1 MPNKNNP
8 KAATTHRS
16 AAILSLV
23 GIAVLSVLVMMP
35 GHPNHLT
42 SAHWHEHWTAIALD
56 IPVAV
61 LLLLLF
67 TWQRLSLLIRLILTA
82 LVLCFVVLQIGNLMS
97 RFAFGRAFNPLAEW
111 HLIQQGWTLTSS
123 TLGVGDAIVFASVAV
138 CILLILSLVLSRCLG
153 HLTHV
158 SPKFRKIGVSVCSL
172 LIIVGLV
179 NKVIPD
185 HSNSFPTFRWV
196 LANEL
201 VERIEYTRW
210 ALKDQTEF
218 TKDLSVDEFASNTPT
233 FAALQGTDVVI
244 IYIESYGRSFI
255 DDHRFS
261 DLAAARMQSVMDEIG
276 GSGLHVRS
284 AWVDSPIR
292 GGRSWLA
299 HSTVASGLRLSN
311 QARFD
316 RLITSERASLHS
328 LFSRAGWSTSV
339 LLPVV
344 KTNWVEG
351 AWYKVDR
358 FFDFNALGYKGKG
371 FGFVTTPDQYT
382 LTAFENKVRSTS
394 SKPVMAHIGLLD
406 SHAPWG
412 PLPKHQE
419 WDVIDDGSLFDG
431 TQRYGQPHSW
441 AKPGPVRKAYGTAV
455 DQNLKLV
462 GEYLARYAEDGLFI
476 VMGDHQP
483 ASVIAGWAP
492 DAYVPMH
499 IFSKNADLLERL
511 PDEFFSQNIRP
522 EPDANALPMES
533 LRGLIGTV
541 FE

>member
-1 MPNKNNP
+1 MPQKKHTKP
-8 KAATTHRS
+8 LITQSS
-16 AAILSLV
+16 AAVLSLV
-23 GIAVLSVLVMMP
+23 GIALLFMLLMTP
-35 GHPNHLT
+35 GNPDHFT
-42 SAHWHEHWTAIALD
+42 GTYWTEHWSTIPLD
-56 IPVAV
+56 LPVVV
-61 LLLLLF
+61 LLLVIVGH
-67 TWQRLSLLIRLILTA
+67 RLSFLVRLILTSLLLC
-82 LVLCFVVLQIGNLMS
+82 LVLLQIGNLIS

-111 HLIQQGWTLTSS
+111 HLVQQGWSLTSN
-123 TLGVGDAIVFASVAV
+123 TLGASEAIAFAMVGTVV
-138 CILLILSLVLSRCLG
+138 LLILGVVLFRCLG
-153 HLTHV
+153 YLGYIS
-158 SPKFRKIGVSVCSL
+158 SPARKAVAALCTV
-172 LIIVGLV
+172 LIICGLAV
-179 NKVIPD
+179 KVFPD
-185 HSNSFPTFRWV
+185 HRNSFPTFRWV
-196 LANEL
+196 LAGEL

-210 ALKDQTEF
+210 ALKDQSEF
-218 TKDLSVDEFASNTPT
+218 TKVLNIDELAAHPPG
-233 FAALQGTDVVI
+233 FAALEGRDVVI

-255 DDHRFS
+255 DNAQYS
-261 DLAAARMQSVMDEIG
+261 SLATTRLQSVMDEIG
-276 GSGLHVRS
+276 GAGLHVRS

-299 HSTVASGLRLSN
+299 HSTVASGLRLTN

-316 RLITSERASLHS
+316 RLISSERASLHS
-328 LFSRAGWSTSV
+328 LFSQAGWSTSV

-358 FFDFNALGYKGKG
+358 FLDFNALGYKGKG

-382 LTAFENKVRSTS
+382 LTAFERKVRSPS
-394 SKPVMAHIGLLD
+394 SKPLMAHIGLLD

-419 WDVIDDGSLFDG
+419 WDDIDDGSLFDG
-431 TQRYGQPHSW
+431 SQRYGQPHSW
-441 AKPGPVRKAYGTAV
+441 ANPEPVRKAYGTAV
-455 DQNLKLV
+455 EQNLKLV
-462 GEYLARYAEDGLFI
+462 GEYLARYAQDGLFI

-499 IFSKNADLLERL
+499 VFSKDKDLLKRL
-511 PDEFFSQNIRP
+511 PDEFFSQGLNP
-522 EPDANALPMES
+522 ESDRQALPMES